1 MRVTATWYWES
12 SHPYAS
18 MRVVSP
24 DGRAIYLAL
33 DKIREVSA
41 PYDAE
46 AADVKAKMAG
56 AGSAEERTSLQLSR
70 YERANGLNALMAIW
84 VDDLRFVL
92 DSISTPTGRDPKLQ
106 AISVRIDA
114 DQIGP
119 LHVVRWRRGDEA
131 V

>member
-1 MRVTATWYWES
+1 MEHLASHGYVVFGI

-18 MRVVSP
+18 MRAVSS

-46 AADVKAKMAG
+46 AADVTAKIGQAS
-56 AGSAEERTSLQLSR
+56 SAEERMRLQLAR
-70 YERANGLNALMAIW
+70 YERASGLNALMAIW

-92 DSISTPTGRDPKLQ
+92 DSITTPTGRDPNCRRSRLG
-106 AISVRIDA
+106 SM
-114 DQIGP
+114 P
-119 LHVVRWRRGDEA
+119 LGSASLGCRLVA
-131 V
+131 VQ